1 MYICIFVYMYICIY
15 IYIYSIVIA
24 KKIEEEF
31 PSKLHD
37 KAMSSLLRMSIYYLK
52 CTDVAPMLNDFHYWC
67 VWETRGYQKFGRGD
81 IP

>member
-1 MYICIFVYMYICIY
+1 MYICIYVYLYIY

-37 KAMSSLLRMSIYYLK
+37 KAMSIFLRMAIYYLK